1 MLTLSHARRLL
12 GDGCPMTDEEVKTLL
27 DQLQQIALIAFEAAG
42 AKFDAPTLTSAA
54 EGRLS

>member
-1 MLTLSHARRLL
+1 
-12 GDGCPMTDEEVKTLL
+12 MTDEEVKTLL